1 MIAVDWTTVVWLR
14 PYREVD
20 TYGMILG
27 TCYIDHKRYYK
38 VKGQLVSYESA
49 LNHLDLL
56 TLAER
61 REVLTTKFAMQTFR
75 NERHK
80 DFFEIKSNIRH
91 CSRIKPTIQEH
102 TCNTERLK
110 NSSIPVISSIL
121 NKMKLEIPN
130 NS

>member
-1 MIAVDWTTVVWLR
+1 
-14 PYREVD
+14 
-20 TYGMILG
+20 MILG
-27 TCYIDHKRYYK
+27 TFYLDHKIYYK
-38 VKGQLVSYESA
+38 VKGHPVSYKIA
-49 LNHLDLL
+49 LNHLDLP

-61 REVLTTKFAMQTFR
+61 REVLTTKFAMQTYR

-91 CSRIKPTIQEH
+91 CSRFKPTIQEH

-110 NSSIPVISSIL
+110 NSSIPAMSTIL
-121 NKMKLEIPN
+121 NKMKMEIPS